1 MGPRITRI
9 TRVFR
14 DQDGKVC
21 VIHCGSWPNVTAYRR
36 VIHCGSWP
44 NVTAYR
50 RVILGGER
58 YFMLAAYGKSKL
70 YRPNRETRCMDY
82 VGRA

>member
-1 MGPRITRI
+1 MGTRITRI

-21 VIHCGSWPNVTAYRR
+21 A
-36 VIHCGSWP
+36 IHCGSWP

-50 RVILGGER
+50 RVILGGEW

-82 VGRA
+82 VRRA

>member
-1 MGPRITRI
+1 MRSNDGHEDYEDYEGLPGPS
-9 TRVFR
+9 
-14 DQDGKVC
+14 KVC
-21 VIHCGSWPNVTAYRR
+21 